1 MTVGELAQIV
11 KENNIP
17 EDAVMLSDS
26 GWECSASD
34 MDGVYYNK
42 ETNELVF
49 TQNGDK
55 YERYYY
61 NKPEWKLLY
70 SKEEQTIDQSVTKI
84 ASTMNVPEAYV
95 RVAID
100 NILNPTQLSHLKSS
114 NDVTLVVKNKEE

>member
-1 MTVGELAQIV
+1 MTVGKFTQIL

-34 MDGVYYNK
+34 MDGIYYNR

-49 TQNGDK
+49 TQRGDK

-61 NKPEWKLLY
+61 DKPEWKLLH
-70 SKEEQTIDQSVTKI
+70 SEE
-84 ASTMNVPEAYV
+84 
-95 RVAID
+95 
-100 NILNPTQLSHLKSS
+100 
-114 NDVTLVVKNKEE
+114 